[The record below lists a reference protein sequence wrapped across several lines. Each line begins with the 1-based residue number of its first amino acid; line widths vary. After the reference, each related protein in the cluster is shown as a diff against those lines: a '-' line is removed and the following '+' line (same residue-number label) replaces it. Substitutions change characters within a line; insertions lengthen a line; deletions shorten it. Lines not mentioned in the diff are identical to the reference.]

1 MFTSIFESGVF
12 DSNVMQLSYIEG
24 MACLLTAVIL
34 GVLIALTAKHCGSH
48 TQGMLF
54 SLVFLPAIVSIVIIM
69 VNGNL
74 GTGVAIAGAFSLVRF
89 RSVPGRAMDICMIFL
104 AMAMGLAVGIGYL
117 LFAAF
122 ATVFLCLVIVI
133 LYKCNFGGHGTA
145 VKIWNITVPE
155 NLSYTTAFEEVF
167 AAHKASVKLVA
178 VKTANMGSLYH
189 LTYEIGEM
197 DIEEEKA
204 MLDDI
209 RCRNANLPI
218 SVSAAGEPVDIL

>member
-24 MACLLTAVIL
+24 MACLVTAVLL
-34 GVLIALTAKHCGSH
+34 GLVIAFTAKHCGSH
-48 TQGMLF
+48 TKGMLF
-54 SLVFLPAIVSIVIIM
+54 SLVFLPAIVSIVIMM

-89 RSVPGRAMDICMIFL
+89 RSVPGKAMDICMIFL

-117 LFAAF
+117 VFAAF
-122 ATVFLCLVIVI
+122 ATLFMCLVIMI
-133 LYKCNFGGHGTA
+133 LYKCNFGGASAATKVWH
-145 VKIWNITVPE
+145 ITVPE

-167 AAHKASVKLVA
+167 ATHKASAKLVA

-197 DIEEEKA
+197 DIEKEKA
-204 MLDDI
+204 LLDDI

-218 SVSAAGEPVDIL
+218 SVSAASEPIDIL